1 MIMHKVLIIDDDR
14 IIRKGLITTIPWEKC
29 GFQIIGEASDGEQ
42 GLKIIEE
49 CHPHIVI
56 SDIKMPF
63 MDGLDMA
70 HILRE
75 KYPAIKVILLT
86 GYNDFNYAHKAIKV
100 RAFDYLL
107 KPIDKEILLE
117 KVQKAA
123 REWDE
128 EHKAQRRI
136 SEANPFYRQAFF
148 KKLLEHHGAE
158 DEEDLLQEAT
168 SLGIEL
174 TGKTFIVCLIK
185 IDEYYKEGEKTAESA
200 QQREVLKYCVSNI
213 CEELIHLER
222 KGGVVEL
229 ENDELILIYSSHEPS
244 EKEEEARILAETIK
258 NTVKK
263 YLKTTLTVV
272 LGGAYQGICF
282 IDSSYREARSAIGFR
297 HLMGKDKVFSILDIE
312 DLPNNHNDIQI
323 KGKEY
328 EFINN
333 IKLGFIQEALGV
345 LNDLESEM
353 MQQNDISLH
362 NVRILSVQLIIA
374 LFRGAAEWGKGWEST
389 HQANVASY
397 YRQINGMQTISE
409 IMNLLRQVT
418 CDLSQFIVAQR
429 ESQGGYAVGEATKY
443 IEEHYAKQGLSL
455 QEIAKHVHMN
465 PVYMSVLF
473 KQEKSITFS
482 DFLLQLRMKNA
493 MEMLRC
499 QNMKTYEVAEAVGYG
514 SPEYFSVCFKKYTG
528 VSPTE
533 FKNKV

>member
-1 MIMHKVLIIDDDR
+1 MHKVLIIDDDR
-14 IIRKGLITTIPWEKC
+14 IIRKGLITTIPWEKY
-29 GFQIIGEASDGEQ
+29 GFQIIGEAPDGEQ

-70 HILRE
+70 HIIRE
-75 KYPAIKVILLT
+75 RYPTIKVILLT

-123 REWDE
+123 VEWDE
-128 EHKAQRRI
+128 ENKAQRRI
-136 SEANPFYRQAFF
+136 SEANPFYRQTFF
-148 KKLLEHHGAE
+148 KKILEHHGAE
-158 DEEDLLQEAT
+158 DEEDLLQEAR

-174 TGKTFIVCLIK
+174 TGQTFIVLLIK
-185 IDEYYKEGEKTAESA
+185 IDEYDKGLEKTAEFS
-200 QQREVLKYCVSNI
+200 QQREVLKYCVFNI
-213 CEELIHLER
+213 CEELIHMER

-229 ENDELILIYSSHEPS
+229 ESDELILIYSSHES
-244 EKEEEARILAETIK
+244 FEQAEEKARVLAEEIK

-263 YLKTTLTVV
+263 YVRTTLTVV
-272 LGGAYQGICF
+272 LGGAYQGICS
-282 IDSSYREARSAIGFR
+282 IDSSYREARSALAFR
-297 HLMGKDKVFSILDIE
+297 HLIGKDKVFSMIDIE
-312 DLPNNHNDIQI
+312 IFPDNHNDIQI
-323 KGKEY
+323 KGKEH

-333 IKLGFIQEALGV
+333 VKLGFVQEALGV
-345 LNDLESEM
+345 LNDLEIEM
-353 MQQNDISLH
+353 MQQNYISLH

-374 LFRGAAEWGKGWEST
+374 LFRGAAEWGKGWENT

-397 YRQINGMQTISE
+397 YSQINGMQTISE

-418 CDLSQFIVAQR
+418 CDLSQFIITQR
-429 ESQGGYAVGEATKY
+429 ESQGGCAVGEAAKY

-473 KQEKSITFS
+473 KQEKNVTFS

-499 QNMKTYEVAEAVGYG
+499 HNMKTYEVAEAVGYG